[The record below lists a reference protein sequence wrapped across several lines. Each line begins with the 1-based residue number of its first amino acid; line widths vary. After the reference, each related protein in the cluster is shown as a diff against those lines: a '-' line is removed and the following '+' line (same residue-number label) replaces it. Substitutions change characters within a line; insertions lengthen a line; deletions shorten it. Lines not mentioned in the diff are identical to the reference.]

1 MPASWVLE
9 VQMTAAVPTGSESTR
24 FSPGPSTAMLGG
36 AGWTQVEPG
45 GRGAAR
51 LGRWLRRLAARSSA
65 ACRVR
70 RARLF
75 VERLQPTEDDR
86 ILDLGGGSGGH
97 IAEIVPYR
105 SNVTIGELDA
115 EALRRAAQTYG
126 FGGLHVDGG
135 ETFPAVDGEYD
146 VVFCSSVIEHVTG
159 PKEIAYHTE
168 DAAQFAASARAA
180 QANFAA
186 EIRRVAKRYF
196 VQTPYK
202 YFPIEQHSFLPFF
215 VVLLPRRW
223 QVRLMRFLSA
233 HGWLKPV
240 YPDFRLLTV
249 KEMRALFPDAEIVL
263 ERYCGF
269 VKSIVAI
276 RA

>member
-1 MPASWVLE
+1 M
-9 VQMTAAVPTGSESTR
+9 AAVLTGSESGGV
-24 FSPGPSTAMLGG
+24 SPGHPTAMLGG
-36 AGWTQVEPG
+36 AGWTQLKPG
-45 GRGAAR
+45 ARGTAK
-51 LGRWLRRLAARSSA
+51 LGQWLRRLAARSST

-70 RARLF
+70 RGRLF
-75 VERLQPTEDDR
+75 VERLRPTDDDQ

-97 IAEIVPYR
+97 IAELVPYR
-105 SNVTIGELDA
+105 RNVTIGELDA
-115 EALRRAAQTYG
+115 EALQRAAETFG
-126 FGGLHVDGG
+126 FGGLQLDGG
-135 ETFPAVDGEYD
+135 ETFPVADGQYD
-146 VVFCSSVIEHVTG
+146 LVFCSSVIEHVTG

-168 DAAQFAASARAA
+168 DGKQFAASARAA

-186 EIRRVAKRYF
+186 EIRRISRRYF

-223 QVRLMRFLSA
+223 QVRLMRFLFA

-249 KEMRALFPDAEIVL
+249 KDMRALFPDAEIVL

-276 RA
+276 KA